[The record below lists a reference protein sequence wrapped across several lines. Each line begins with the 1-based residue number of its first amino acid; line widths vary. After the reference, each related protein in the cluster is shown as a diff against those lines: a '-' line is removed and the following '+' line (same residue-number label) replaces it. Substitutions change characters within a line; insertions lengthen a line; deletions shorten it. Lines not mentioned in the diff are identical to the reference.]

1 MKFNAVKIK
10 ERRLVLA
17 VSTQLGGGA
26 GTVIYRVA
34 LLS

>member
-1 MKFNAVKIK
+1 MKFSAVKIK

-17 VSTQLGGGA
+17 VSTQLGGA